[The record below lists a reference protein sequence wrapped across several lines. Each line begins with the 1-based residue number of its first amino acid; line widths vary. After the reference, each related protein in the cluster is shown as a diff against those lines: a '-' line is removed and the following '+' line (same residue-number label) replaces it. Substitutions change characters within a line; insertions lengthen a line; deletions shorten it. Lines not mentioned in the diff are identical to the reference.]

1 MGVVFNIC
9 KKTTPQMKAK
19 AERMAVLRSESL
31 IAILQAG
38 TEWDRMGMYFWE
50 GDFEEAEK
58 PLKKAFQQFRLSHK
72 KLIELQHAEFEMHPE
87 KK

>member
-38 TEWDRMGMYFWE
+38 TE
-50 GDFEEAEK
+50 
-58 PLKKAFQQFRLSHK
+58 
-72 KLIELQHAEFEMHPE
+72 
-87 KK
+87 